1 MAEKPAGKVEHYY
14 PKVQAAAVKLSKKVK
29 LGDEVH
35 IVGHGDDFKEKVTSL
50 QLDHQPIQE
59 GQPGQSVGLWVKE
72 RVHEGDDVLLVTPDS
87 KAAKP
92 AGKAKPAKAAKKAK
106 KARAQA
112 AKASKKAAKKAVRK
126 SRRAAKKFGKA
137 LARSQKKARKA
148 SGKATRKASKKR
160 R

>member
-29 LGDEVH
+29 LGDQVH

-72 RVHEGDDVLLVTPDS
+72 RVHEGDDVLLITPDAKAVKPKAKAMAKPS
-87 KAAKP
+87 KAAKM
-92 AGKAKPAKAAKKAK
+92 AKKAKRKQAKAAKKAQRK
-106 KARAQA
+106 TR
-112 AKASKKAAKKAVRK
+112 KAAKR
-126 SRRAAKKFGKA
+126 FGKA
-137 LARSQKKARKA
+137 LAKSQKKAKKAKRKA
-148 SGKATRKASKKR
+148 AKKKL
-160 R
+160 